1 MLQDMLVKHI
11 DRIHRLRLLYA
22 FHLALYG
29 ALLIVCGLA
38 AVGSPGW
45 NNALL
50 IVILWLPTIA
60 AHTAAQSLVETRE
73 RCRLAYAPVPRQP
86 FNYRALPVQIYDE
99 QGRLVTDDKIDLLP
113 G

>member
-1 MLQDMLVKHI
+1 MLQGMLIK
-11 DRIHRLRLLYA
+11 RIEHVHRLRLLYA
-22 FHLALYG
+22 LHLALYG
-29 ALLIVCGLA
+29 ILLIVCGLA
-38 AVGSPGW
+38 AVSSAGW

-73 RCRLAYAPVPRQP
+73 RCLAYAPIPRQT
-86 FNYRALPVQIYDE
+86 FDYRALPVQIYDE
-99 QGRLVTDDKIDLLP
+99 QGRPVTNDQIDLLP